1 MSSPG
6 GGWPIVCFFAQ
17 GVDFH
22 VNGVLLIC
30 LFGLD

>member
-6 GGWPIVCFFAQ
+6 GHWHIVCFFVHA
-17 GVDFH
+17 VDLI

-30 LFGLD
+30 